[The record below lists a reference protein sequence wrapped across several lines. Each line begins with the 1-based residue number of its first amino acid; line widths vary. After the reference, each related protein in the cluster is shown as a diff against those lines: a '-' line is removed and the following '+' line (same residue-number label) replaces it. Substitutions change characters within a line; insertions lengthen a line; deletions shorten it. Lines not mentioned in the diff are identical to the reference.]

1 MANQQLDKLSQP
13 TEQTVKLEV
22 NVNEL
27 NVILGALQEL
37 PHRISDPV
45 LKKVFSQAQEQ
56 MQQQSQP
63 QPQ

>member
-13 TEQTVKLEV
+13 TEQIVKLEV

-27 NVILGALQEL
+27 NVIFGALQEAPL

-45 LKKVFSQAQEQ
+45 LKKIFGQAQEQ
-56 MQQQSQP
+56 MPQQGQP
-63 QPQ
+63 Q